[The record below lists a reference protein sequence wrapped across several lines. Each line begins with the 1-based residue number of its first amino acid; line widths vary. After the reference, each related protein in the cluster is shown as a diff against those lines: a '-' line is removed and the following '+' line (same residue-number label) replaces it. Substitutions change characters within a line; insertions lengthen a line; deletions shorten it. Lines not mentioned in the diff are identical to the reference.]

1 MPIGTAIVDW
11 QGVVPMLLKA
21 DGSPYAGVTYV
32 RGYVPGHQ
40 RKFPEITG
48 YSDNDDGFALMGNS
62 KGRIPK
68 FTIECWSVGA
78 MQGVMNDVFNPEN
91 EGNQMLEVPDLDG
104 GGVERHIIRIM
115 EYPDFDRIYP
125 RRAGFIEVF
134 AAEVSDIRVID

>member
-32 RGYVPGHQ
+32 RNYVPGHQ
-40 RKFPEITG
+40 KKFPEITL
-48 YSDNDDGFALMGNS
+48 YADNRQGFALMGNS
-62 KGRIPK
+62 QGYIPS

-78 MQGVMNDVFNPEN
+78 RQGVRNDIANPEN
-91 EGNQMLEVPDLDG
+91 EGKFMLEVPDLEG
-104 GGVERHIIRIM
+104 GGIERHLVRFF
-115 EYPDFDRIYP
+115 EADFSRIYP

-134 AAEVSDIRVID
+134 SADIENIEVLD